1 MCEDKLKKLFI
12 MFPEKTHLDFVI
24 RLKNDDFPNQSQFFR
39 EIIYAYLN
47 KDPLFLDFIDSIKL
61 RKSRYNKKRIP
72 KNRKLIDDGELVMK
86 DFGLDQEEIENI
98 FDILEQNDIDL

>member
-12 MFPEKTHLDFVI
+12 TFPEKTHVDFII

-39 EIIYAYLN
+39 EIIYAYIN

-61 RKSRYNKKRIP
+61 KKSKYNKNRNP
-72 KNRKLIDDGELVMK
+72 KNRKLIEDGELIIK